1 MSMSEVAL
9 LRQRIELELEAVR
22 RAMYG
27 PVVGTARHTF
37 ISARMERVGVCRET
51 LAHHIGSE
59 AAMQVVGQ
67 LYVQTM
73 EEQDDDAKNQNES
86 DILRAD
92 ESFPTTLAT

>member
-27 PVVGTARHTF
+27 PAVGTARHAF
-37 ISARMERVGVCRET
+37 ISARMNHVGMCRET

-59 AAMQVVGQ
+59 AATQVVGQ

-73 EEQDDDAKNQNES
+73 EQETS
-86 DILRAD
+86 L
-92 ESFPTTLAT
+92 

>member
-73 EEQDDDAKNQNES
+73 EEQDNAENQNES
-86 DILRAD
+86 DVLRAG